1 MQRRVVL
8 ASSVLLL
15 SLASGSASALELHEG
30 ATSHAAIT
38 LPDDW
43 AVSTDGVWALADA
56 PDHRAHVRIASP
68 APTTGALGDAQAEA
82 FLINFIA
89 ETWATYTVDR
99 HVRHV
104 TCGRFIGV
112 EIMGHGAGDSWDRAK
127 FHLFL
132 LVDPAAPQ
140 KPAVVLVS
148 GREDGWDT
156 YHALLDRAV
165 HALH

>member
-1 MQRRVVL
+1 MRMKARVAL
-8 ASSVLLL
+8 ASSLLSVVLL
-15 SLASGSASALELHEG
+15 APSASAVELREG
-30 ATSHAAIT
+30 AHAAIT

-43 AVSTDGVWALADA
+43 AISTDGAWALADA
-56 PDHRAHVRIASP
+56 PDHRARVRIATQ
-68 APTTGALGDAQAEA
+68 ATGLLGDTQAEA

-104 TCGRFIGV
+104 TCGRFVGV
-112 EIMGHGAGDSWDRAK
+112 ELFGHGAGDSWDRAK

-132 LVDPAAPQ
+132 LVDPSAPQ
-140 KPAVVLVS
+140 KAAVVLVT
-148 GREDGWDT
+148 GREDAWNAT
-156 YHALLDRAV
+156 HPALDRAV

>member
-8 ASSVLLL
+8 VSSLLL
-15 SLASGSASALELHEG
+15 LPLTSGTAAALELHEG

-43 AVSTDGVWALADA
+43 AVSADGVWALADA

-68 APTTGALGDAQAEA
+68 AAAVLSDAQAEA
-82 FLINFIA
+82 FLVNFIA

-99 HVRHV
+99 HVHHV
-104 TCGRFIGV
+104 TCGRFVGV
-112 EIMGHGAGDSWDRAK
+112 EILGHGAGDSWDRAK

-132 LVDPAAPQ
+132 LIDPSAPQ
-140 KPAVVLVS
+140 KPSVVLVS
-148 GREDGWDT
+148 GREDGWDV
-156 YHALLDRAV
+156 YHPILDRAV